1 MIKKLNIA
9 YFGTPNFSANVLE
22 KLIILNSSLLQISS
36 IITQP
41 DKPIGRKQILT
52 PSPVKII
59 GQKYQ
64 IPVFETIEEI
74 EDKLK
79 EIDLVL
85 VFAYGKIIPK
95 KLLDLTTYGFWNI
108 HPSLLPKYRGPSP
121 TSAPL
126 VNGDLETG
134 TTLIKLD
141 EKMDHGPII
150 DQQIYQILKTDT
162 RIDLEKK
169 LSDLGIKLFIKN
181 VEKLLNKNINLVSQ
195 NENEATFTKI
205 LKKEDG
211 FIEINALKT
220 MLLSNQNK
228 LFNLYKGLINWPG
241 IWTKI
246 IINNQE
252 KRLKITEIEFDNE
265 LIIKKVQLEGK
276 NEMNFT
282 EFNKYYSI
290 F

>member
-108 HPSLLPKYRGPSP
+108 HPSLLPKYRGPS
-121 TSAPL
+121 
-126 VNGDLETG
+126 
-134 TTLIKLD
+134 
-141 EKMDHGPII
+141 
-150 DQQIYQILKTDT
+150 QIG
-162 RIDLEKK
+162 RAH
-169 LSDLGIKLFIKN
+169 
-181 VEKLLNKNINLVSQ
+181 V
-195 NENEATFTKI
+195 
-205 LKKEDG
+205 
-211 FIEINALKT
+211 
-220 MLLSNQNK
+220 
-228 LFNLYKGLINWPG
+228 
-241 IWTKI
+241 
-246 IINNQE
+246 
-252 KRLKITEIEFDNE
+252 
-265 LIIKKVQLEGK
+265 
-276 NEMNFT
+276 
-282 EFNKYYSI
+282 
-290 F
+290 